1 MTSKIK
7 NIFDWLNEVTYH
19 KSPPHSFTDEDWDKW
34 NTYMINRFISMNK
47 DYIELVNYI
56 QTIPYEEKKQIY
68 TIYKEMLPKNKSFF
82 RYIKP
87 SKKMKDR
94 ELLSHV
100 SQYFECSI
108 KEADEYMSVLKKKD
122 LKNILSQ
129 MGVDEKE
136 QKKIL
141 KK

>member
-1 MTSKIK
+1 
-7 NIFDWLNEVTYH
+7 
-19 KSPPHSFTDEDWDKW
+19 
-34 NTYMINRFISMNK
+34 
-47 DYIELVNYI
+47 
-56 QTIPYEEKKQIY
+56 
-68 TIYKEMLPKNKSFF
+68 
-82 RYIKP
+82 
-87 SKKMKDR
+87 MKDR

>member
-1 MTSKIK
+1 
-7 NIFDWLNEVTYH
+7 
-19 KSPPHSFTDEDWDKW
+19 
-34 NTYMINRFISMNK
+34 MNK

-68 TIYKEMLPKNKSFF
+68 TIYKEMLPKNKLFF

-87 SKKMKDR
+87 TKKMKDR

-129 MGVDEKE
+129 RGVDEKE